1 MVQPLS
7 RPQAVSSRPSA
18 EPRAG
23 HPDAA
28 YGPEVT
34 AADMAGQEYWERL
47 WDETSLPE
55 AINPHAPGLR
65 YRARRELHAL
75 FSRYL
80 PPRGAAP
87 ARLLE
92 VGCARSAWLP
102 YFAREFACAVSGLDY
117 SPLGCR
123 QSEETLRRAGV
134 QGEVVCAD
142 LFDPPES
149 MKGAF
154 DFVVTFGVVEHFDDT
169 ASCVAALGGL
179 LRPGGRV
186 ITIIPNNAGAVGWL
200 QRTINRPVFDLHV
213 VLDREA
219 LAAAHRDAGLAVE
232 HCDYLV
238 STHFAV
244 TNLNGVP
251 TGTPGFWARRFLR
264 TAFIGASA
272 AVWLW
277 EERVRPVRP
286 GRALSP
292 YVVCVA
298 RREAGASGAS

>member
-1 MVQPLS
+1 MLQPLS
-7 RPQAVSSRPSA
+7 PPPAGSPAPPQAPDGA
-18 EPRAG
+18 PRVGEA
-23 HPDAA
+23 P
-28 YGPEVT
+28 
-34 AADMAGQEYWERL
+34 AADMAGQGYWDRL
-47 WDETSLPE
+47 WDETSLP
-55 AINPHAPGLR
+55 APIDPRAAGLR
-65 YRARRELHAL
+65 YHVRRELHAL
-75 FSRYL
+75 FRRFL
-80 PPRGAAP
+80 PAKGAAP

-102 YFAREFACAVSGLDY
+102 YFAREFACEVAGLDY

-123 QSEETLRRAGV
+123 QSEEMLRRAGV
-134 QGEVVCAD
+134 PGEVACAD
-142 LFDPPES
+142 LFDPPPH

-169 ASCVAALGGL
+169 AACIAALGAF

-200 QRTINRPVFDLHV
+200 QRVVNRPVFDLHV
-213 VLDREA
+213 VLDREQ
-219 LAAAHRDAGLAVE
+219 LAAAHRGAGLAVE
-232 HCDYLV
+232 HADYLV

-251 TGTPGFWARRFLR
+251 AGTPSFWAKRLFR
-264 TAFIGASA
+264 TGFIAASA
-272 AVWLW
+272 AVWVW

-292 YVVCVA
+292 YVACVA
-298 RREAGASGAS
+298 RRD